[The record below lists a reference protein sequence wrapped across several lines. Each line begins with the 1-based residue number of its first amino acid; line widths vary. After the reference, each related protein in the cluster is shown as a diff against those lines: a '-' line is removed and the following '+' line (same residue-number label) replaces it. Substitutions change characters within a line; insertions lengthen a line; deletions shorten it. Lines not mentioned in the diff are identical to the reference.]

1 MYASSMWLRGQL
13 RMLRG
18 DFQITRFK
26 ILDLSRQVAAV
37 FGAAFTSELGLADF
51 GGSAL
56 NPDRSG

>member
-1 MYASSMWLRGQL
+1 MWLRGQL